1 MRRRS
6 RINRIPTWLIPMFYV
21 AATVLCGITLPRLE
35 SAYLPL
41 HEGIAIG
48 SVQAFLSATASGMLA
63 LTAIVFALAFVM
75 VQFGAI
81 AYSPRLV
88 DSFASDRV
96 LFHSLGVFI
105 ATFIY
110 SLATLLWVDRGASG
124 KVPLLSALIVAALCV
139 LSMFFFSLMIQRLK
153 DLQISNVLEMVGG
166 KGRGVIE
173 QMFPR
178 LEPGAAPVIERK
190 DVDLGAGPITQSLRY
205 TGAPATVTHFDIAA
219 LIAEAHETDALI
231 EMLCAV
237 GDTVVEGMLLLHV
250 HSATTP
256 LRDEKLIGMIGFDRM
271 RTFEQDPSFA
281 IRLLVD
287 IAVKALS
294 PAINDPTTAVQAI
307 AQIEDL
313 LVRLGHRALDMGQHR
328 DSDGVMRLSL
338 PMPSWSDY
346 LALAF
351 EEIRDYGGAS
361 VQVMR
366 RLRAALAQL
375 AESIRQE
382 DRAEAVR
389 QHMRHLDATIERS
402 FVDPDD
408 RATARLEDRQG
419 LGRPRQHAALG
430 RG

>member
-1 MRRRS
+1 
-6 RINRIPTWLIPMFYV
+6 MFYV
-21 AATVLCGITLPRLE
+21 AATVVCGMILPRVE
-35 SAYLPL
+35 NAYLPS
-41 HEGIAIG
+41 HEGIAIA
-48 SVQAFLSATASGMLA
+48 SAQAFLSATASGMLA
-63 LTAIVFALAFVM
+63 LTGIVFALAFVM

-96 LFHSLGVFI
+96 LFHSLGVFS

-110 SLATLLWVDRGASG
+110 SLITLLWIDRGASG
-124 KVPLLSALIVAALCV
+124 QVPLLSALIVAALCI
-139 LSMFFFSLMIQRLK
+139 LSMFFFSLMIRRLK
-153 DLQISNVLEMVGG
+153 DLQISSVLEMIGG
-166 KGRGVIE
+166 KGRQVIE

-178 LEPGAAPVIERK
+178 LDSVAPPVVELKDTDFRPGS
-190 DVDLGAGPITQSLRY
+190 ITQSLRY
-205 TGAPATVTHFDIAA
+205 EGPPRTVTHFDIAG
-219 LIAEAHETDALI
+219 LVAEARDADALI

-250 HSATTP
+250 HSGTTH
-256 LRDEKLIGMIGFDRM
+256 LRDEKLISLIGFDRT

-313 LVRLGHRALDMGQHR
+313 LVRLGHRVLDRGCHR
-328 DSDGVMRLSL
+328 DRTGVIRLCV

-351 EEIRDYGGAS
+351 EEIRDFGGAS
-361 VQVMR
+361 VQVTR
-366 RLRAALAQL
+366 RMRAALAQL
-375 AESIRQE
+375 AESVHIE
-382 DRAEAVR
+382 DRAEAVQR
-389 QHMRHLDATIERS
+389 HIRHLDATVERS
-402 FVDPDD
+402 FSDPDE

-419 LGRPRQHAALG
+419 LGRPRQQAAYG

>member
-1 MRRRS
+1 
-6 RINRIPTWLIPMFYV
+6 MFYV
-21 AATVLCGITLPRLE
+21 AATVACGIIVPRVE

-41 HEGIAIG
+41 HEGIAVA
-48 SVQAFLSATASGMLA
+48 SAQAFLSATASGMLA
-63 LTAIVFALAFVM
+63 LTGIIFALAFVM
-75 VQFGAI
+75 VQFSAI

-96 LFHSLGVFI
+96 LFHSLGVFV

-110 SLATLLWVDRGASG
+110 SLITLLWVDRGASG
-124 KVPLLSALIVAALCV
+124 KVPLLSALIVALLCV

-153 DLQISNVLEMVGG
+153 DLQIANVLEMVGG

-178 LEPGAAPVIERK
+178 LGTIVAPVIEIEA
-190 DVDLGAGPITQSLRY
+190 VDFEPGPITQSLSYR
-205 TGAPATVTHFDIAA
+205 GPPVTVTHFDIAG
-219 LIAEAHETDALI
+219 LVAEAQDADALI

-237 GDTVVEGMLLLHV
+237 GDTVVEGMPLLHV
-250 HSATTP
+250 HSATTH
-256 LRDEKLIGMIGFDRM
+256 LRDEKLVSLIGFDRT

-307 AQIEDL
+307 AEIEDL
-313 LVRLGHRALDMGQHR
+313 LVRLGHRALDMSYHHDRAGR
-328 DSDGVMRLSL
+328 MRLFI

-366 RLRAALAQL
+366 RLRSALVQL
-375 AESIRQE
+375 AESVRLE
-382 DRAEAVR
+382 DRKEAVR
-389 QHMRHLDATIERS
+389 RHIRHLDATVERYFS
-402 FVDPDD
+402 DPDE
-408 RATARLEDRQG
+408 RETARREDRQG
-419 LGRPRQHAALG
+419 LGRPRRQATLG
-430 RG
+430 GG

>member
-1 MRRRS
+1 MSRRS

-21 AATVLCGITLPRLE
+21 AATVLCGMIVPRVE
-35 SAYLPL
+35 YAYLPL
-41 HEGIAIG
+41 REDIAVA
-48 SVQAFLSATASGMLA
+48 SAQAFLSATASGMLA
-63 LTAIVFALAFVM
+63 LTGIVFALGFVM
-75 VQFGAI
+75 VQFGAM

-88 DSFASDRV
+88 DAFASDRV

-110 SLATLLWVDRGASG
+110 SLATLLWVGRNASD
-124 KVPLLSALIVAALCV
+124 KVPLLSTLAVAVLCI
-139 LSMFFFSLMIQRLK
+139 LSMFFFSLMIRRLK
-153 DLQISNVLEMVGG
+153 DLQISSVLEMIGG
-166 KGRGVIE
+166 KGRDVIE

-178 LEPGAAPVIERK
+178 LDAGATPVIELK
-190 DVDLGAGPITQSLRY
+190 DVDFGPGPITQSLRY
-205 TGAPATVTHFDIAA
+205 RGPPVTVTHFDVAG
-219 LIAEAHETDALI
+219 LVAEAHGADGLI

-250 HSATTP
+250 HSATTH
-256 LRDEKLIGMIGFDRM
+256 LRDEKLIGLIGFDRK
-271 RTFEQDPSFA
+271 RTFEQDPSYA

-313 LVRLGHRALDMGQHR
+313 LVRLGHRALDVGYHR
-328 DSDGVMRLSL
+328 DNAGVMRLYL
-338 PMPSWSDY
+338 PVPSWSDY
-346 LALAF
+346 LALGF
-351 EEIRDYGGAS
+351 EEIRDFGGAS

-366 RLRAALAQL
+366 RLRSALAQL
-375 AESIRQE
+375 AESVRLE

-389 QHMRHLDATIERS
+389 RHLRHLDATVERS
-402 FVDPDD
+402 FSDPDD

-419 LGRPRQHAALG
+419 LGRSRQHAALG